1 MSDSPGLKW
10 KRSPDIFKS
19 VKNTLHLGTA
29 REEPAELPVD
39 YEASMRE
46 LVGNIRQQSDGD
58 LKTQDTMAR
67 AADARPFIRE
77 AQSHKQ
83 ITMLYDALDKEN
95 IKAATETIDAMGRA
109 MNVEAADVLAILLE
123 YPDDAVRARAALT
136 LGVLGLRESVEPLIR
151 ALDDRSAQVCENA
164 ANALGLIGDNRAEI
178 PLQKVPVDNPKV
190 KRAAVN
196 ALARIENKRM

>member
-1 MSDSPGLKW
+1 MSDSPGIKSR
-10 KRSPDIFKS
+10 RSPDIFRT

-46 LVGNIRQQSDGD
+46 LVGNIKQQSDGD

-83 ITMLYDALDKEN
+83 ITTLYDALDKEN

-123 YPDDAVRARAALT
+123 YPDDAVRAQAALT
-136 LGVLGLRESVEPLIR
+136 LGVLGQRDSVEPLIR